1 MRGNL
6 KEIRKLSVMELI
18 GYSKEDYNQEPLQFF
33 IPDYQRGYRW
43 TKRQVEELLNDIKD
57 FVAKE
62 ESSNKVYLLQP
73 LVVREDKETY
83 RVVDG
88 QQRLTTIYLIMLYLI
103 SCDSVKNYCKSET
116 LENFELYSL
125 TYETREGSKDFLK
138 KPTDESKYTK
148 NVDYYHI
155 FNVYKAIKEWFE
167 THVNKE
173 KLMFES
179 LLSRVELIWYPL
191 ECTDKSGEIHDF
203 EKLNKGKIA
212 LTDSELVK
220 GLFLNRA
227 NFAGLDEN
235 EINNKQFE
243 LSTEWEKIEYT
254 LQDDAFWLFIY
265 NKKDYHKPT
274 RIDYFLEIIS
284 YREYIQLNSGGNF
297 ASFRKEYG
305 NEEYGLFL
313 WFDSKFKDIYINHTD
328 EKGIISEKDYTDEIL
343 KLFKE
348 LKDIYQILMEWY
360 HDCYFFHYIGY
371 LITVN
376 NGTEVK
382 VIVELLNE
390 WNKKS
395 KKDFRDYLELQIVKS
410 ISKSWIVNRIRNGE
424 NWWEQEFDVEKNGT
438 KCGKG
443 ECKNLLLLHNI
454 QTIVKQNDILISD
467 DGYNLP
473 NFTRFDF
480 HLYKCD
486 SWEVEHIRPNAGDNT
501 KDGDEKTD
509 PNKTRLLYLITM
521 AYYLDDNDALVKL
534 LDLLFDS
541 IKKKHEMILESD
553 PNKIYYLAD
562 KINYMEKNINELK
575 LKDDLDEEYLEIFE
589 SISGAISLNDEG
601 EIEVK
606 EVKEELYNK
615 IHEEIE
621 ADSSIDDKK
630 KNYIYNYTL
639 LDKKTNEEYG
649 NHIFPVKRQ
658 FILLKEQG
666 KKTKANN
673 VLDYLITNAVL
684 GDESGKEKL
693 MEETEIEI
701 AYVPPCTK
709 AIFSKTYSA
718 YPKTLT
724 SWTIEDAK
732 DYLDNMKELLNDF
745 ISKI

>member
-73 LVVREDKETY
+73 LVVREDEETY

-116 LENFELYSL
+116 LENFKLYSL
-125 TYETREGSKDFLK
+125 TYETREGSKDFLI

-155 FNVYKAIKEWFE
+155 FNVYKAIEKWFG
-167 THVNKE
+167 TDVNKV
-173 KLMFES
+173 LMFES

-191 ECTDKSGEIHDF
+191 ECSDKSGEIHDF

-220 GLFLNRA
+220 GLFLNSA
-227 NFAGLDEN
+227 NFVGLNDEKD
-235 EINNKQFE
+235 INNKQFE

-284 YREYIQLNSGGNF
+284 YHEYIQSNPRGTF
-297 ASFRKEYG
+297 ASFRKEFG

-313 WFDSKFKDIYINHTD
+313 WFDSKFKDIYIKCKDKKEIIIKKVYT
-328 EKGIISEKDYTDEIL
+328 EKIL

-382 VIVELLNE
+382 VIVELLKE
-390 WNKKS
+390 WNKLSKIDFRYYLES
-395 KKDFRDYLELQIVKS
+395 QIVEILKKD
-410 ISKSWIVNRIRNGE
+410 WIGERIKNGE
-424 NWWEQEFDVEKNGT
+424 NWWEQEFEGKNPS
-438 KCGKG
+438 KGK
-443 ECKNLLLLHNI
+443 CKNLLLLHNI
-454 QTIVKQNDILISD
+454 QTIVRQNDILIND

-486 SWEVEHIRPNAGDNT
+486 SWEVEHIRPNSGDNT
-501 KDGDEKTD
+501 KDGDEKID

-521 AYYLDDNDALVKL
+521 AYYLDDNDDLVEL
-534 LDLLFDS
+534 LDLFFDS
-541 IKKKHEMILESD
+541 IKKKHEMILESN
-553 PNKIYYLAD
+553 PYKINDLAI
-562 KINYMEKNINELK
+562 KINYMEKDINK
-575 LKDDLDEEYLEIFE
+575 LKDYLDEEYLEIFE

-601 EIEVK
+601 EIEVT
-606 EVKEELYNK
+606 EVKEDLYDM
-615 IHEEIE
+615 IHEKIE
-621 ADSSIDDKK
+621 ADNSIDDTK

-639 LDKKTNEEYG
+639 LDRKTNEEYG

-666 KKTKANN
+666 RKTKANN